1 MQLILLGYMRN
12 VLIQSI
18 FSQRKM
24 IKKKKREKVLNFSK
38 G

>member
-1 MQLILLGYMRN
+1 MQVILFGYMRN

-24 IKKKKREKVLNFSK
+24 IKKKGKKVLNFSK